1 VRTVQQQAR
10 VCGLWYLAMGLTKG
24 YYFEVDYVAVDRAG
38 NDNGWKYRVQKLT
51 S

>member
-1 VRTVQQQAR
+1 VDSKGVWK
-10 VCGLWYLAMGLTKG
+10 VSVPGLSKG
-24 YYFEVDYVAVDRAG
+24 CSFEVDYVAVDRAG